1 MYCMNRRRLISVR
14 QNYSTLHHYPII
26 NPFVVN
32 NGNKS
37 GYLARSKIKIMPG
50 RRQFLQTGGTFAAGI
65 FSPPVF
71 AIGGK
76 FLRPDDGIVG
86 HGDFRYKVHKDWAD
100 LNRFTTY
107 ITNCHEMVVDSQGRL
122 LMIGD
127 DPRNN
132 IIVFDRSGKVL
143 ETWGTMYPGG
153 HGLTLNNEGGEDFL
167 YIAECGY
174 STDIRTGETIRQ
186 TGFVTKNKLDGTV
199 IFTIGHP
206 LTVGAY
212 EPGMNF
218 QPTETAVAPNGDIYV
233 ADGYGSNYVLR
244 YDQHGRFIQKFGGNN
259 NADPNYNLASAH
271 GIAIDQRD
279 AANPKLIVT
288 SRGEGALKYFT
299 FDGKWLKTVRL
310 ANMQPCRAVL
320 KGDYL

>member
-186 TGFVTKNKLDGTV
+186 TGFVTKNKLDGK
-199 IFTIGHP
+199 IG
-206 LTVGAY
+206 
-212 EPGMNF
+212 
-218 QPTETAVAPNGDIYV
+218 
-233 ADGYGSNYVLR
+233 R
-244 YDQHGRFIQKFGGNN
+244 
-259 NADPNYNLASAH
+259 AH
-271 GIAIDQRD
+271 
-279 AANPKLIVT
+279 V
-288 SRGEGALKYFT
+288 
-299 FDGKWLKTVRL
+299 
-310 ANMQPCRAVL
+310 
-320 KGDYL
+320 